1 MTRAPWTLVN
11 NTLHRAP
18 LREPVEGT
26 RHPRVCGRWRTP
38 IPPLRRGIRTFVW
51 RATPTKGQERPTT
64 L

>member
-11 NTLHRAP
+11 NTSIEHFSANLSRA
-18 LREPVEGT
+18 RVT
-26 RHPRVCGRWRTP
+26 RGVCGRWRAP